1 MKKCIPIM
9 AKKLDE
15 AVEIAANAAKLK
27 CDFVEWRID
36 CLESGID
43 KETFLTGWKTIKEIC
58 PVPVI
63 VTLRTAREGG
73 QKDLDITE
81 YNRALYGII
90 KYMKP
95 EILDIELNACGGDA
109 SVNMIIRNAH
119 REGVKVILSYHDML
133 YTGEARDVEMM
144 LCRMKYIGADIPKV
158 AYMAN
163 SVQDVENLKMGAKA
177 ASEYIGEIIA
187 ISMGELGV
195 ETRIKGKDFG
205 SIITFVQP
213 VGSGYDPNKS
223 IGQLPL

>member
-15 AVEIAANAAKLK
+15 TIENVAKAASQK
-27 CDFVEWRID
+27 CDFIEWRID

-43 KETFLTGWKTIKEIC
+43 KESFLNAWNTIKEIC

-95 EILDIELNACGGDA
+95 EIMDIELNACGGDA
-109 SVNMIIRNAH
+109 SANMMIRNAH
-119 REGVKVILSYHDML
+119 REGIKVIVSFHDML

-163 SVQDVENLKMGAKA
+163 NKQDVENLKNGAKA
-177 ASEYIGEIIA
+177 ASSYLGDIIA

-195 ETRIKGKDFG
+195 ETRIDGLDFG
-205 SIITFVQP
+205 SVITFVQP
-213 VGSGYDPNKS
+213 VGSGFDQSKS